1 MIINLG
7 VNGSDPKKLSKNI
20 RTIASLNGTLRDA
33 SSIIDPV
40 IRIEGD
46 VSQYA
51 QCNYMTIP
59 DFGRSYFIRDIVS
72 ENTSIFTVFA
82 HVDVLSSFA
91 SEIRGNRAVVYRQ
104 ENEWNLYLDDG
115 SFKVYNNPKI
125 IVTNF
130 PSGFNAKEYVLAI
143 SGS

>member
-7 VNGSDPKKLSKNI
+7 VNSSDPKKLSKDI
-20 RTIASLNGTLRDA
+20 RPIASLSGTLRDA

-46 VSQYA
+46 VSQYV

-82 HVDVLSSFA
+82 HVDVLSTYA
-91 SEIRGNRAVVYRQ
+91 TQIRVNRGIVHKQ
-104 ENEWNLYLDDG
+104 ENDWNLYLNDG
-115 SFKVYNNPKI
+115 TFKIYQNPQV
-125 IVTNF
+125 VTKDF
-130 PSGFNAKEYVLAI
+130 PNGFDAQEFILAVA
-143 SGS
+143 GS